1 MNEEHP
7 KNWKT
12 SVEHPTEDDLL
23 CYIDGELNASRSEGL
38 RGHLEACWECR
49 SRAEKYQ
56 TAISQFVDYRNL
68 VMKPLIEAPGGWG
81 GFSTRLKEQAAEPI
95 PLSIWER
102 FQGMIHRF
110 QMAIPAFEARTLRLA
125 GISMAT
131 VLVGVIGAYVLIT
144 GSNTVVSAEEL
155 ISLATSA
162 REAEL
167 KKADQPV
174 LYQQIQVTRKVGD
187 RSEAANVEI
196 WQDIDNLR
204 VRKVVSSL
212 PSTTPSGEAPATP
225 PIQEGSRVDVVTDL
239 EQILKAN
246 KYEPPPLSIVGFKA
260 WRGTLANKSDSVEK
274 LTLQDGVEALK
285 LTTETASRIDQNQL
299 IASVLTVRAG
309 DYHPLEQVFRVLN
322 GAEVQEFE
330 VRESS
335 FAVMSLNSL
344 NPGFFADSQPMMVDT
359 RLAMPTAALSPG
371 ANSNT
376 EITNANTAT
385 ATGPNAVAT
394 AELEVDV
401 MNALHTA
408 GADLGEQIEVR
419 RTPGGPLTISGV
431 VETPERRSQI
441 LNALGPIKD
450 NPAVRISISTVTEA
464 LAAERANKARPQ
476 PSVERVQVDAD
487 SYPAE
492 GELLA
497 HFKDAGTARSF
508 AARMTTQSSRAMS
521 YLWAMK
527 RLKGQF
533 SGSQVEK
540 LTPEA
545 RAKLLGVV
553 RSYASNYQREIGTLR
568 RELQP
573 VFSGGG
579 GGGGTVGKIGSDA
592 ELLQTI
598 DQLFAAG
605 TGTNQVIRMAFTTGS
620 SATSALGAAQFWQSL
635 ARAEALAAS
644 IERYR

>member
-23 CYIDGELNASRSEGL
+23 CFIDGELNTSRSEGL
-38 RGHLEACWECR
+38 RVHLEACWECR
-49 SRAEKYQ
+49 NRAEKYQ
-56 TAISQFVDYRNL
+56 AAISEFIDYRNL
-68 VMKPLIEAPGGWG
+68 VMKPLIQAPGGWG
-81 GFSTRLKEQAAEPI
+81 GFSAQLHSQAAEVI
-95 PLSIWER
+95 PPTLWER
-102 FQGMIHRF
+102 FQGIIHRL
-110 QMAIPAFEARTLRLA
+110 QAAVMAIEPRTIRLA

-131 VLVGVIGAYVLIT
+131 LLVGAIGLYVLLV
-144 GSNTVVSAEEL
+144 GSNAVVSAEEL
-155 ISLATSA
+155 ISLATQA

-174 LYQQIQVTRKVGD
+174 VYQQFRITRKINDKEV
-187 RSEAANVEI
+187 AANVEV

-204 VRKVVSSL
+204 IRKVV
-212 PSTTPSGEAPATP
+212 TPVDQAQPAA
-225 PIQEGSRVDVVTDL
+225 VLADL

-246 KYEPPPLSIVGFKA
+246 KYEPPPLSVVGFKA
-260 WRGTLANKSDSVEK
+260 WRSTLTDKTDAVER
-274 LTLQDGVEALK
+274 
-285 LTTETASRIDQNQL
+285 LTTEGGVDTLRLQTETTRKFDQNQL
-299 IASVLTVRAG
+299 IASVLTVRAA

-322 GAEVQEFE
+322 GGEVQEYE

-359 RLAMPTAALSPG
+359 KPAMPTAALSPG

-376 EITNANTAT
+376 EITNMNTAT
-385 ATGPNAVAT
+385 VTAVNAVAT

-401 MNALHTA
+401 MNALHSA

-419 RTPGGPLTISGV
+419 RAPNGQVTISGV
-431 VETPERRSQI
+431 VETPERKGQI
-441 LNALGPIKD
+441 LNALGALKD
-450 NPAVRISISTVTEA
+450 NPAVRISISTVSEA
-464 LAAERANKARPQ
+464 LAAERSNRARPQ
-476 PSVERVQVDAD
+476 PSVERVQVDTD

-497 HFKDAGTARSF
+497 HFKDAGAARTF
-508 AARMTTQSSRAMS
+508 AARMTAQSSRAMS

-527 RLKGQF
+527 RLRGQF

-573 VFSGGG
+573 VFGG
-579 GGGGTVGKIGSDA
+579 GGGGTAGKIGSDA

-620 SATSALGAAQFWQSL
+620 SATSALGAPQFWQTV
-635 ARAEALAAS
+635 ARAEGLAAS